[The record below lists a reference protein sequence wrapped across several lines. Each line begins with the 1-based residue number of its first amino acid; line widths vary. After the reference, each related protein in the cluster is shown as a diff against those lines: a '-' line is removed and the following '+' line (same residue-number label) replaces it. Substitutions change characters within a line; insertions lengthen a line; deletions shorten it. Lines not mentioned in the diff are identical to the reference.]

1 MKKMNNKNPRTIRIF
16 DTTLRDGEQ
25 TPGVS
30 LTAEDKIE
38 IARQLSKLGVD
49 IIEAGFPS
57 SSEGEKRVVKEIA
70 HAGLTSKIC
79 GLSRATK
86 ADIDAAIDCDLD
98 LIHVFIPTSPVQ
110 MKYAVNLTPE
120 QVLTATVDSIEYVK
134 KHGIKCEFSPMD
146 ATRSELSFLKRVC
159 KAAQDAGMDS
169 LNVPDTVGIMIPKTT
184 SKLIEEIK
192 KVVTVPISIH
202 CHDDFGLAVANSLA
216 AVEAGA
222 SQVHVA
228 VNGLGERAGNASL
241 EEVVMALHVIYKY
254 KTGVNT
260 RLLYSTS
267 RMVASLT
274 GIPVQA
280 NKAIVGENAFA
291 HESGIHTRGVTEKP
305 LTFEPIKPELVGR
318 TRKLVAGKLAGTRGI
333 KAELEEIGIHPNE
346 TQLKEIVQRVKDLGD
361 KGKMVTD
368 ADLLALTS
376 AVMGEVIGEEKIVD
390 LCDLAVVT
398 GIKVIPTASVRLVLD
413 GKEYIAAETGVGPV
427 DAVLKAI
434 QKLTNNLEK
443 IRLSEYRLEAITGG
457 SNAVAEVV
465 IKVEDERGNVVSARA
480 AREDIVMASV
490 EAMING
496 INKCLLKNRKQG
508 NKK

>member
-1 MKKMNNKNPRTIRIF
+1 LKKMNNKNPRTIRIF

-184 SKLIEEIK
+184 SKLIDEIK

>member
-1 MKKMNNKNPRTIRIF
+1 MTTKNPDYIRIF

-30 LTAEDKIE
+30 LTLEDKIE

-49 IIEAGFPS
+49 VIEAGSPMS
-57 SSEGEKRVVKEIA
+57 SAGEKKVVKEIA
-70 HAGLTSKIC
+70 KAGLEAEVC
-79 GLSRATK
+79 GLARATRS
-86 ADIDAAIDCDLD
+86 DIDDALDCDVD
-98 LIHVFIPTSPVQ
+98 LVHVFIPTSPVQ
-110 MKYAVNLTPE
+110 MKYAVNMSPK
-120 QVLTATVDSIEYVK
+120 QVLSATFDNVDYIK
-134 KHGIKCEFSPMD
+134 KHGVKCEFSPMD
-146 ATRSELSFLKRVC
+146 ATRSKIDFLKKVC
-159 KAAQDAGMDS
+159 QAAEKAGADMI
-169 LNVPDTVGIMIPKTT
+169 NIPDTVGIMIPR
-184 SKLIEEIK
+184 SMGKLIEEVK
-192 KVVTVPISIH
+192 KAVRVPISIH
-202 CHDDFGLAVANSLA
+202 CHDDFGMAVANSLA

-222 SQVHVA
+222 TQVHA
-228 VNGLGERAGNASL
+228 TINGLGERAGNASL
-241 EEVVMALHVIYKY
+241 EEVVMALQLIYKL
-254 KTGVNT
+254 KTSINS

-267 RMVASLT
+267 RMVSTLT
-274 GIPVQA
+274 GIFVQA

-291 HESGIHTRGVTEKP
+291 HESGIHTRGVTVKP

-318 TRKLVAGKLAGTRGI
+318 TRKLVAGKLAGTRGV
-333 KAELEEIGIHPNE
+333 KAELQDIGIQPTE
-346 TQLKEIVQRVKDLGD
+346 DQLKEIVRRVKELGD

-376 AVMGEVIGEEKIVD
+376 AVMGEVIPEEKIVD

-413 GKEYIAAETGVGPV
+413 GEEYIAAETGVGPV

-434 QKLTNNLEK
+434 QKLTSNLAK
-443 IRLSEYRLEAITGG
+443 IRLNEYRLEAITGG

-465 IKVEDERGNVVSARA
+465 IKVEDEQGHIVSARA

-496 INKCLLKNRKQG
+496 INKCLIKNRKLG
-508 NKK
+508 NKS

>member
-1 MKKMNNKNPRTIRIF
+1 MTSKPQKRIRIF

-57 SSEGEKRVVKEIA
+57 SSDGEKKVVKEIA
-70 HAGLTSKIC
+70 NMGLNPEIC
-79 GLSRATK
+79 ALSRATRS
-86 ADIDAAIDCDLD
+86 DIDAALACDVD
-98 LIHVFIPTSPVQ
+98 LIHVFIPTSDVQ
-110 MKYAVNLTPE
+110 MQYAVNLTRE
-120 QVLTATVDSIEYVK
+120 QVLAAAVDSVEYVK
-134 KHGIKCEFSPMD
+134 KHGVKCEFSPMD
-146 ATRSELSFLKRVC
+146 ATRSDMTFLKQVC
-159 KAAQDAGMDS
+159 QAVEAAGMDS
-169 LNVPDTVGIMIPKTT
+169 LNLPDTVGIMIPKTT
-184 SKLIEEIK
+184 IKFIEEIK
-192 KVVTVPISIH
+192 SVVKTPISTH

-222 SQVHVA
+222 AQVHVA

-254 KTGVNT
+254 KTGVNSK
-260 RLLYSTS
+260 LLYGTS
-267 RMVASLT
+267 RMVSSLT
-274 GIPVQA
+274 GIAVQA
-280 NKAIVGENAFA
+280 NKALVGENAFA

-305 LTFEPIKPELVGR
+305 LTFEPIDPTLVGR
-318 TRKLVAGKLAGTRGI
+318 TRKLVAGKLAGTSGI
-333 KAELEEIGIHPNE
+333 KAELEEVGIYP
-346 TQLKEIVQRVKDLGD
+346 TDMQLKEIVQRVKDLGD

-376 AVMGEVIGEEKIVD
+376 AVMGQVLGEEKIID
-390 LCDLAVVT
+390 LCDMAVVT
-398 GIKVIPTASVRLVLD
+398 GIKVIPTASVRLILD

-434 QKLTNNLEK
+434 QKITNNLED

-457 SNAVAEVV
+457 SNAVAEVI
-465 IKVEDERGNVVSARA
+465 IKVEDEKGNIVSARA
-480 AREDIVMASV
+480 VREDIVMASV

-496 INKCLLKNRKQG
+496 INKLLLKNHKLG

>member
-1 MKKMNNKNPRTIRIF
+1 MSSKTQKRVRIF

-25 TPGVS
+25 TPGVT
-30 LTAEDKIE
+30 LTADDKIE
-38 IARQLSKLGVD
+38 IAQQLSKLGVD
-49 IIEAGFPS
+49 VIEAGFPS
-57 SSEGEKRVVKEIA
+57 SSDGEKKVVREIA
-70 HAGLTSKIC
+70 KSGLEPEIC
-79 GLSRATK
+79 ALSRAIK
-86 ADIDAAIDCDLD
+86 SDVDAAIDCEVD
-98 LIHVFIPTSPVQ
+98 IVHIFIPTSPVQ
-110 MKYAVNLTPE
+110 MKYAVNLTTE
-120 QVLTATVDSIEYVK
+120 QVLSATIESIEHVK
-134 KHGIKCEFSPMD
+134 KHGLKCEFSPMD
-146 ATRSELSFLKRVC
+146 ATRSEMPFLKQVC
-159 KAAQDAGMDS
+159 RAAEKAGMDS

-184 SKLIEEIK
+184 IRLIEELK
-192 KVVTVPISIH
+192 TAVKVPISTH

-222 SQVHVA
+222 VQVHVA

-241 EEVVMALHVIYKY
+241 EEVVMALHLIYKY
-254 KTGVNT
+254 KTGVKT

-267 RMVASLT
+267 RLVSSLT
-274 GIPVQA
+274 GINVQA

-305 LTFEPIKPELVGR
+305 LTFEPIDPELVGR
-318 TRKLVAGKLAGTRGI
+318 TRKLVAGKLAGTSGI
-333 KAELEEIGIHPNE
+333 KAELEEIGIRPTE
-346 TQLKEIVQRVKDLGD
+346 RQLQEIVRRVKELGD

-368 ADLLALTS
+368 ADLFALTS

-390 LCDLAVVT
+390 LSDLAVIT
-398 GIKVIPTASVRLVLD
+398 GIKVIPTASVRLILD

-434 QKLTNNLEK
+434 QKITNNLEN
-443 IRLSEYRLEAITGG
+443 IRLREYRLEAITGG

-465 IKVEDERGNVVSARA
+465 IKVEDEKGNLVSAYA

-496 INKCLLKNRKQG
+496 INKLLLKSHNRGSKP
-508 NKK
+508 

>member
-1 MKKMNNKNPRTIRIF
+1 MTTKKPDYIRIF

-30 LTAEDKIE
+30 LTVEDKIE

-49 IIEAGFPS
+49 VIEAGSPMS
-57 SSEGEKRVVKEIA
+57 SDGEKKVVKEIA
-70 HAGLTSKIC
+70 KAGLEAEVC
-79 GLSRATK
+79 GLARATRS
-86 ADIDAAIDCDLD
+86 DIDDALDCDVD

-110 MKYAVNLTPE
+110 MEYAVNMSPE
-120 QVLTATVDSIEYVK
+120 QVLSATSDNVEYIK
-134 KHGIKCEFSPMD
+134 KHGVKCEFSPMD
-146 ATRSELSFLKRVC
+146 ATRSKMDFLKQVC
-159 KAAQDAGMDS
+159 QAAEKAGADMI
-169 LNVPDTVGIMIPKTT
+169 NIPDTVGIMIPRSMRT
-184 SKLIEEIK
+184 LIEDIK
-192 KVVTVPISIH
+192 KAVKVPISIH
-202 CHDDFGLAVANSLA
+202 CHDDFGMAVANSLA

-222 SQVHVA
+222 TQVHA
-228 VNGLGERAGNASL
+228 TINGLGERAGNASL
-241 EEVVMALHVIYKY
+241 EELVMVLQLIYKL
-254 KTGVNT
+254 KTGVNSH
-260 RLLYSTS
+260 LLYSTS
-267 RMVASLT
+267 RMVSTLT
-274 GIPVQA
+274 GIFVQA

-291 HESGIHTRGVTEKP
+291 HESGIHTRGVTVKP

-318 TRKLVAGKLAGTRGI
+318 TRKLVAGKLAGTRGV
-333 KAELEEIGIHPNE
+333 KAELQEVGIQPTE
-346 TQLKEIVQRVKDLGD
+346 DQLKEIVRRVKELGD

-376 AVMGEVIGEEKIVD
+376 AVMGEVIPEEKIVD

-413 GKEYIAAETGVGPV
+413 GEEYIAAETGVGPV

-434 QKLTNNLEK
+434 QKLTSNLAK
-443 IRLSEYRLEAITGG
+443 IRLNEYRLEAITGG

-465 IKVEDERGNVVSARA
+465 IKVEDKQGHIVSARA

-496 INKCLLKNRKQG
+496 INKCLIKNRKLG
-508 NKK
+508 NRS

>member
-1 MKKMNNKNPRTIRIF
+1 MNTKNSKHIRIF

-30 LTAEDKIE
+30 LTADDKIE
-38 IARQLSKLGVD
+38 IARQLSQLGVD
-49 IIEAGFPS
+49 VIEAGFPS
-57 SSEGEKRVVKEIA
+57 SSDGEKKVVRDIAKANLTPEICA
-70 HAGLTSKIC
+70 
-79 GLSRATK
+79 LSRATK
-86 ADIDAAIDCDLD
+86 GDIDAAIDCDVD

-120 QVLTATVDSIEYVK
+120 QVLSAAVDSIEYVK
-134 KHGIKCEFSPMD
+134 KHGVKCEFSPMD
-146 ATRSELSFLKRVC
+146 ATRSEMPFLKQVC
-159 KAAQDAGMDS
+159 KAAQEAGMDS

-184 SKLIEEIK
+184 IKLIEELK
-192 KVVTVPISIH
+192 TVVNVPISIH
-202 CHDDFGLAVANSLA
+202 CHDDFGMAVANSLA

-222 SQVHVA
+222 TQVHVA
-228 VNGLGERAGNASL
+228 INGLGERAGNASL
-241 EEVVMALHVIYKY
+241 EEVVMALHMLYKY
-254 KTGVNT
+254 QTGVNT
-260 RLLYSTS
+260 KLLYGTS
-267 RMVASLT
+267 RMVSALT
-274 GIPVQA
+274 GISVQA

-318 TRKLVAGKLAGTRGI
+318 KRKLVAGKLAGTRGI
-333 KAELEEIGIHPNE
+333 KAELEEIGINPSE
-346 TQLKEIVQRVKDLGD
+346 EQLKEIVQRVKDLGN

-376 AVMGEVIGEEKIVD
+376 AVMGEVIGEEKIVE
-390 LCDLAVVT
+390 LCDLAVIT

-443 IRLSEYRLEAITGG
+443 I
-457 SNAVAEVV
+457 
-465 IKVEDERGNVVSARA
+465 
-480 AREDIVMASV
+480 
-490 EAMING
+490 
-496 INKCLLKNRKQG
+496 
-508 NKK
+508 

>member
-1 MKKMNNKNPRTIRIF
+1 MNAKSSSYIRIF

-30 LTAEDKIE
+30 LTIEDKIE
-38 IARQLSKLGVD
+38 IARQLSMLGVD
-49 IIEAGFPS
+49 VIEAGSPMS
-57 SSEGEKRVVKEIA
+57 SDGEKKVVKEIA
-70 HAGLTSKIC
+70 NAGLKTEIC
-79 GLSRATK
+79 ALARTK
-86 ADIDAAIDCDLD
+86 KCDIDAAIECDVETV
-98 LIHVFIPTSPVQ
+98 HTFIPTSPVQ
-110 MKYAVNLTPE
+110 MKYAVGLTPE
-120 QVLTATVDSIEYVK
+120 QVLSATVDSIEYIK
-134 KHGIKCEFSPMD
+134 KHGLKCEFSPMD
-146 ATRSELSFLKRVC
+146 ATRSELKFLKQVC
-159 KAAQDAGMDS
+159 QAAEKAGMDR
-169 LNVPDTVGIMIPKTT
+169 LNVPDTVGIMIPRTMR
-184 SKLIEEIK
+184 KLIEDLK
-192 KVVTVPISIH
+192 SVVTVPISIH
-202 CHDDFGLAVANSLA
+202 CHDDFGMAVANSLA

-222 SQVHVA
+222 AQVHVA

-241 EEVVMALHVIYKY
+241 EEVVMALHMIYKF

-267 RMVASLT
+267 RMVSALT
-274 GIPVQA
+274 GIAVQA

-291 HESGIHTRGVTEKP
+291 HESGIHTRGVTAKP

-318 TRKLVAGKLAGTRGI
+318 TRKFVAGKLAGTRGV
-333 KAELEEIGIHPNE
+333 KAELEDVGIHPTE
-346 TQLKEIVQRVKDLGD
+346 EQLKEIVQRIKDLGD

-368 ADLLALTS
+368 ADLIALTS
-376 AVMGEVIGEEKIVD
+376 AVIGEVIQEEKIVD

-398 GIKVIPTASVRLVLD
+398 GIKVIPTASVKLVLD

-434 QKLTNNLEK
+434 QKLTNNLAK
-443 IRLSEYRLEAITGG
+443 IKLKEYRLEAITGG

-465 IKVEDERGNVVSARA
+465 IKVEDEKGNIVSARA

-496 INKCLLKNRKQG
+496 INKCLIKNRKLG
-508 NKK
+508 NKKCE

>member
-1 MKKMNNKNPRTIRIF
+1 MTAKSPKCIRIF

-30 LTAEDKIE
+30 LTFEDKME
-38 IARQLSKLGVD
+38 IARQLSLLGVD
-49 IIEAGFPS
+49 TIEAGSPMS
-57 SSEGEKRVVKEIA
+57 SDGEKKVVKEIA
-70 HAGLTSKIC
+70 KAGLDTEIC
-79 GLSRATK
+79 ALARATRS
-86 ADIDAAIDCDLD
+86 DMDAAIECDVD
-98 LIHVFIPTSPVQ
+98 TIHLFIPTSPVQ

-120 QVLTATVDSIEYVK
+120 QVLSATADSIEYIK
-134 KHGIKCEFSPMD
+134 KHGLTCEFSPMD
-146 ATRSELSFLKRVC
+146 ATRSELPFLKKVC
-159 KAAQDAGMDS
+159 KAAEKAGMDR
-169 LNVPDTVGIMIPKTT
+169 LNVPDTVGIMVPRTT
-184 SKLIEEIK
+184 RKLIEDLK
-192 KVVTVPISIH
+192 TVVTVPISIH
-202 CHDDFGLAVANSLA
+202 CHDDFGMAVANSLA

-222 SQVHVA
+222 AQVHVA

-241 EEVVMALHVIYKY
+241 EEVVMALHMLYKY

-267 RMVASLT
+267 RMVATLT
-274 GIPVQA
+274 GITVQA

-291 HESGIHTRGVTEKP
+291 HESGIHTRGVTVKP

-333 KAELEEIGIHPNE
+333 KAELEDIGIHPNE
-346 TQLKEIVQRVKDLGD
+346 EQLKDIVQRVKDLGD

-368 ADLLALTS
+368 ADLIALTT
-376 AVMGEVIGEEKIVD
+376 AVMGEVIKEEKIIE
-390 LCDLAVVT
+390 LCDLAVMT
-398 GIKVIPTASVRLVLD
+398 GVKVIPTASVRLILD

-434 QKLTNNLEK
+434 TKLTHSLEK
-443 IRLSEYRLEAITGG
+443 IRLNEYRLEAITGG

-465 IKVEDERGNVVSARA
+465 IKVEDERGNIVSARA

-496 INKCLLKNRKQG
+496 INKCIIKSRKQA

>member
-1 MKKMNNKNPRTIRIF
+1 MTNKTQKTIRIF

-30 LTAEDKIE
+30 LTADDKIE

-49 IIEAGFPS
+49 TIEAGFPS
-57 SSEGEKRVVKEIA
+57 SSEGEKKVVKDIVKI
-70 HAGLTSKIC
+70 GLTSEIC
-79 GLSRATK
+79 ALSRATTN
-86 ADIDAAIDCDLD
+86 DIDAAIDCDVD

-120 QVLTATVDSIEYVK
+120 QVLSATVESIEHVK

-146 ATRSELSFLKRVC
+146 ATRSEMPFLKQVC
-159 KAAQDAGMDS
+159 QAAEKAGMDS

-184 SKLIEEIK
+184 IKLIEELK
-192 KVVTVPISIH
+192 TVVKVPISTH

-222 SQVHVA
+222 TQVHVA

-241 EEVVMALHVIYKY
+241 EEVVMALHSIYKY

-267 RMVASLT
+267 RLVSSLS
-274 GIPVQA
+274 GIAVQA

-305 LTFEPIKPELVGR
+305 LTFEPIDPELVGR
-318 TRKLVAGKLAGTRGI
+318 TRKLVAGKLAGTSGI
-333 KAELEEIGIHPNE
+333 KAELEEVGIHPTGE
-346 TQLKEIVQRVKDLGD
+346 QIKEIVQRVKELGD

-398 GIKVIPTASVRLVLD
+398 GIKVIPTASVRLTLD

-434 QKLTNNLEK
+434 QKLTNNLES

-465 IKVEDERGNVVSARA
+465 IKVADEKGNIVSARA

-496 INKCLLKNRKQG
+496 INKLLIKNRKQG

>member
-1 MKKMNNKNPRTIRIF
+1 MTNKTSRTIRIF

-30 LTAEDKIE
+30 LTADDKME
-38 IARQLSKLGVD
+38 IALQLSKLGVD
-49 IIEAGFPS
+49 TIEAGFPS
-57 SSEGEKRVVKEIA
+57 SSEGEKRIVRDIA
-70 HAGLTSKIC
+70 KAGLTSEIC
-79 GLSRATK
+79 ALSRATRG
-86 ADIDAAIDCDLD
+86 DIDAALACDVG
-98 LIHVFIPTSPVQ
+98 LIHIFIPTSPVQ

-120 QVLTATVDSIEYVK
+120 QVLASTVDSIEYVK
-134 KHGIKCEFSPMD
+134 KHGVKCEFSPMD
-146 ATRSELSFLKRVC
+146 ATRSEMPFLKKVC
-159 KAAQDAGMDS
+159 IAAQDAGMDS

-184 SKLIEEIK
+184 FKLIEDLKTVIS
-192 KVVTVPISIH
+192 VPISTH

-222 SQVHVA
+222 AQVHVA

-241 EEVVMALHVIYKY
+241 EEVVMALHMIYKY

-267 RMVASLT
+267 RLVSSLT
-274 GIPVQA
+274 GINVQA

-305 LTFEPIKPELVGR
+305 LTFEPINPELVGR

-333 KAELEEIGIHPNE
+333 KAELDEMGIHPTE
-346 TQLKEIVQRVKDLGD
+346 EQLKEIVGRVKDLGD

-368 ADLLALTS
+368 ADLIALTS
-376 AVMGEVIGEEKIVD
+376 AVMGEVIGEEKIID
-390 LCDLAVVT
+390 LCDMAVVT

-434 QKLTNNLEK
+434 QKLTSNIEN
-443 IRLSEYRLEAITGG
+443 IRLREYRLEAITGG
-457 SNAVAEVV
+457 SNAVAEVI
-465 IKVEDERGNVVSARA
+465 IKVEDEKGNLVSARA

-496 INKCLLKNRKQG
+496 INKLLIKNHKQG

>member
-1 MKKMNNKNPRTIRIF
+1 MTNKISKRIRIF

-30 LTAEDKIE
+30 LTSDDKME
-38 IARQLSKLGVD
+38 IAIQLSKLGVD
-49 IIEAGFPS
+49 TIEAGFPS
-57 SSEGEKRVVKEIA
+57 SSEGEKKVVKDIA
-70 HAGLTSKIC
+70 KAGLTSEIC
-79 GLSRATK
+79 ALSRATK
-86 ADIDAAIDCDLD
+86 GDIDAAIDCDVSLVH
-98 LIHVFIPTSPVQ
+98 IFIPTSAVQ
-110 MKYAVNLTPE
+110 MKYAVNLTPQ
-120 QVLTATVDSIEYVK
+120 QVLSSTVDSIEYVK
-134 KHGIKCEFSPMD
+134 KHGLKCEFSPMD
-146 ATRSELSFLKRVC
+146 ATRSEMPFLKQVC
-159 KAAQDAGMDS
+159 RAAEKAGMDS

-184 SKLIEEIK
+184 IKLIEELRT
-192 KVVTVPISIH
+192 VVKVPISTH

-241 EEVVMALHVIYKY
+241 EEVVMALHEIYKY

-267 RMVASLT
+267 RLVASLT
-274 GIPVQA
+274 GIAVQA

-333 KAELEEIGIHPNE
+333 KAELEEIGIHATE
-346 TQLKEIVQRVKDLGD
+346 EQLKEIVKRVKELGD

-376 AVMGEVIGEEKIVD
+376 AVMGQVIGEEKVVD

-398 GIKVIPTASVRLVLD
+398 GIKVIPTASVRLTLN

-434 QKLTNNLEK
+434 QKLTNNLEN

-465 IKVEDERGNVVSARA
+465 IKVEDEKGNIVSARA

-496 INKCLLKNRKQG
+496 INKLLIKNRKLG

>member
-1 MKKMNNKNPRTIRIF
+1 MNNKRIRIF

-30 LTAEDKIE
+30 LTAEDKID

-49 IIEAGFPS
+49 AIEAGFPS
-57 SSEGEKRVVKEIA
+57 SSDGEKKVVRDIAKADLEPEICA
-70 HAGLTSKIC
+70 LC
-79 GLSRATK
+79 RATK
-86 ADIDAAIDCDLD
+86 SDIDSALDCDVD

-110 MKYAVNLTPE
+110 MKYAVNLTQE
-120 QVLTATVDSIEYVK
+120 QVLSSTAESVEYVK
-134 KHGIKCEFSPMD
+134 KHGVKCEFSPMD
-146 ATRSELSFLKRVC
+146 ATRSEMSFLKQVC
-159 KAAQDAGMDS
+159 QTAQKAGMDS
-169 LNVPDTVGIMIPKTT
+169 LNVPDTVGIMTPKTT
-184 SKLIEEIK
+184 IKLIEELK
-192 KVVTVPISIH
+192 TVVSVPISTH

-222 SQVHVA
+222 DQVHVA

-241 EEVVMALHVIYKY
+241 EEVVMALHMIYKF

-267 RMVASLT
+267 KLVSSLT

-305 LTFEPIKPELVGR
+305 LTFEPINPELVGR

-333 KAELEEIGIHPNE
+333 KAELEEIGIHPTE
-346 TQLKEIVQRVKDLGD
+346 DQLKEVVQRVKELGD

-413 GKEYIAAETGVGPV
+413 GKEYVAAETGVGPV
-427 DAVLKAI
+427 DAVLKAM
-434 QKLTNNLEK
+434 QKITNNLEK
-443 IRLSEYRLEAITGG
+443 VKLSEYRLEAITGG

-465 IKVEDERGNVVSARA
+465 IKVEDEKGNIVSARA

-496 INKCLLKNRKQG
+496 INKSLLKIRKQG

>member
-1 MKKMNNKNPRTIRIF
+1 MSGKTSRRIRIF

-30 LTAEDKIE
+30 LTSDDKIE

-49 IIEAGFPS
+49 VIEAGFPS
-57 SSEGEKRVVKEIA
+57 SSEGEKKVVKEIA
-70 HAGLTSKIC
+70 QAGLKPEIC
-79 GLSRATK
+79 ALTRATK
-86 ADIDAAIDCDLD
+86 ADIDAAIDCDVD

-110 MKYAVNLTPE
+110 MKYAVNLTPQ
-120 QVLTATVDSIEYVK
+120 QVLSSTVESVEYVK
-134 KHGIKCEFSPMD
+134 KHGFKCEFSPMD
-146 ATRSELSFLKRVC
+146 ATRSELPFLKQVC
-159 KAAQDAGMDS
+159 QAAEKAGIDS
-169 LNVPDTVGIMIPKTT
+169 LNVPDTVGIMTPRTTMELVKELKT
-184 SKLIEEIK
+184 
-192 KVVTVPISIH
+192 VVNVPISIH

-222 SQVHVA
+222 TQVHVA
-228 VNGLGERAGNASL
+228 VNGLGERAGNTSL

-254 KTGVNT
+254 KTRVNT

-267 RMVASLT
+267 RLISSLT
-274 GIPVQA
+274 GIAVQP

-305 LTFEPIKPELVGR
+305 LTFEPIDPEVVGR
-318 TRKLVAGKLAGTRGI
+318 TRKLVAGKLSGTRGI
-333 KAELEEIGIHPNE
+333 KAELEEIGIHPTE
-346 TQLKEIVQRVKDLGD
+346 QQLQEIVQRVKELGD

-398 GIKVIPTASVRLVLD
+398 GIKVIPTASVRLALD

-443 IRLSEYRLEAITGG
+443 VRLNEYRLEAITGG
-457 SNAVAEVV
+457 SNAVAEVI
-465 IKVEDERGNVVSARA
+465 IKVEDEKGNIVSARA

-490 EAMING
+490 DAMING
-496 INKCLLKNRKQG
+496 INKLLIKNHKKG

>member
-1 MKKMNNKNPRTIRIF
+1 MTNKTSKRIRIF

-30 LTAEDKIE
+30 LTADDKIE
-38 IARQLSKLGVD
+38 IAHKLSKLGVD
-49 IIEAGFPS
+49 TIEAGFPS
-57 SSEGEKRVVKEIA
+57 SSEGEKKVVKNIA
-70 HAGLTSKIC
+70 KAGLTSEIC
-79 GLSRATK
+79 ALSRATK
-86 ADIDAAIDCDLD
+86 GDIDAAIDCDVD
-98 LIHVFIPTSPVQ
+98 LIHIFIPTSPVQ

-120 QVLTATVDSIEYVK
+120 QVLSATIESVEHVK
-134 KHGIKCEFSPMD
+134 RHGLKCEFSPMD
-146 ATRSELSFLKRVC
+146 ATRSEIRFLKQVC
-159 KAAQDAGMDS
+159 QAAEKAGMDS

-184 SKLIEEIK
+184 IQLIEELK
-192 KVVTVPISIH
+192 TVVNVPISIH

-222 SQVHVA
+222 AQVHVA

-241 EEVVMALHVIYKY
+241 EEVVMALHSIYKY

-260 RLLYSTS
+260 RLLFSTS
-267 RMVASLT
+267 RLVSSLT
-274 GIPVQA
+274 GIAVQV

-305 LTFEPIKPELVGR
+305 LTFEPIDPELVGR

-333 KAELEEIGIHPNE
+333 KAELEEIDIHPTDE
-346 TQLKEIVQRVKDLGD
+346 QLKEIVLRVKELGD

-376 AVMGEVIGEEKIVD
+376 AVMGQVIGEEKIVD
-390 LCDLAVVT
+390 LCDMAVVT
-398 GIKVIPTASVRLVLD
+398 GIKVIPTASVRLILN

-434 QKLTNNLEK
+434 QKLTNNLEN
-443 IRLSEYRLEAITGG
+443 IRLKEYRLEAITGG

-465 IKVEDERGNVVSARA
+465 IKVEDEKGNIVSARA

-496 INKCLLKNRKQG
+496 INKLWLKNHKQG

>member
-1 MKKMNNKNPRTIRIF
+1 MTGKSSNYIRIF

-30 LTAEDKIE
+30 LTIEDKIE

-49 IIEAGFPS
+49 VIEAGSPM

-70 HAGLTSKIC
+70 KAGLEAEIC
-79 GLSRATK
+79 GLARATRS
-86 ADIDAAIDCDLD
+86 DIDDAIDCDVD
-98 LIHVFIPTSPVQ
+98 LVHVFIPTSTVQ
-110 MKYAVNLTPE
+110 MKYAVNMTPE
-120 QVLTATVDSIEYVK
+120 EVLTATTENVEYVK
-134 KHGIKCEFSPMD
+134 KHGLKCEFSPMD
-146 ATRSELSFLKRVC
+146 ATRSKLNFLKQVC
-159 KAAQDAGMDS
+159 QAAEKAKADMI
-169 LNVPDTVGIMIPKTT
+169 NIPDTVGIMTPRTT
-184 SKLIEEIK
+184 RKLIEDVKSAVE
-192 KVVTVPISIH
+192 VPISIH
-202 CHDDFGLAVANSLA
+202 CHDDFGMAVANSLA

-222 SQVHVA
+222 TQVHA
-228 VNGLGERAGNASL
+228 TINGLGERAGNASL
-241 EEVVMALHVIYKY
+241 EEVAVALQMIYKL
-254 KTGVNT
+254 KTGINS

-267 RMVASLT
+267 RMVSTLT
-274 GIPVQA
+274 GVFVQA

-291 HESGIHTRGVTEKP
+291 HESGIHTRGVTVKP

-318 TRKLVAGKLAGTRGI
+318 TRKLVAGKLAGSRGI
-333 KAELEEIGIHPNE
+333 KAELEDIGIRPTE
-346 TQLKEIVQRVKDLGD
+346 EQLKQIVNRVKELGD

-376 AVMGEVIGEEKIVD
+376 AVMGEVIAEEKIVD

-398 GIKVIPTASVRLVLD
+398 GIKVIPTASVRLALD
-413 GKEYIAAETGVGPV
+413 GREYIAAETGVGPV

-434 QKLTNNLEK
+434 QKLTSNLAK
-443 IRLSEYRLEAITGG
+443 IRLNEYRLEAITGG

-465 IKVEDERGNVVSARA
+465 IKVEDEQGHIISARA

-496 INKCLLKNRKQG
+496 INKCLIRNRKVT
-508 NKK
+508 NKN

>member
-1 MKKMNNKNPRTIRIF
+1 MTNKTSKRIRIF

-30 LTAEDKIE
+30 LTADDKIE

-49 IIEAGFPS
+49 VIEAGFPS
-57 SSEGEKRVVKEIA
+57 SSEGERKVVKDIA
-70 HAGLTSKIC
+70 KAGLEPEIC
-79 GLSRATK
+79 ALSRATK
-86 ADIDAAIDCDLD
+86 GDIDAAIDCDVD
-98 LIHVFIPTSPVQ
+98 LVHVFIPTSPVQ

-120 QVLTATVDSIEYVK
+120 QVLASTLESVEYVK
-134 KHGIKCEFSPMD
+134 KHGLKCEFSPMD
-146 ATRSELSFLKRVC
+146 ATRSEMPFLKQVC
-159 KAAQDAGMDS
+159 QVAEKSGMDS

-184 SKLIEEIK
+184 IKLIEELK
-192 KVVTVPISIH
+192 TVVNVPISTH

-216 AVEAGA
+216 AIEAGA
-222 SQVHVA
+222 AQVHVA

-241 EEVVMALHVIYKY
+241 EEVVMALHSIYKY
-254 KTGVNT
+254 ETGVNT

-267 RMVASLT
+267 RLVSSLS
-274 GIPVQA
+274 GIAVQA
-280 NKAIVGENAFA
+280 NKAIIGENAFA

-305 LTFEPIKPELVGR
+305 LTFEPIDPELVGR

-333 KAELEEIGIHPNE
+333 KAELDEIGIHPTKE
-346 TQLKEIVQRVKDLGD
+346 QLNEIVQRVKDLGN

-376 AVMGEVIGEEKIVD
+376 AVMGQVIGEEQIVS

-465 IKVEDERGNVVSARA
+465 IKVADEKGNIVSARA

-496 INKCLLKNRKQG
+496 INKCLIRNRRQG

>member
-1 MKKMNNKNPRTIRIF
+1 MNDKTSKRIRIF

-25 TPGVS
+25 TPGVT
-30 LTAEDKIE
+30 LTADDKIE
-38 IARQLSKLGVD
+38 IASQLSKLGVD
-49 IIEAGFPS
+49 VIEAGFPS
-57 SSEGEKRVVKEIA
+57 SSEGEKKVVKEIA
-70 HAGLTSKIC
+70 KAGLEPEIC
-79 GLSRATK
+79 ALTRATK
-86 ADIDAAIDCDLD
+86 GDIDAAIDCDVD
-98 LIHVFIPTSPVQ
+98 LIHVFIPTSLVQ
-110 MKYAVNLTPE
+110 MRYAVNLTPE
-120 QVLTATVDSIEYVK
+120 QVLSSTVESVEYVK
-134 KHGIKCEFSPMD
+134 KHGFKCEFSPMD
-146 ATRSELSFLKRVC
+146 ATRSEMPFLKQVC
-159 KAAQDAGMDS
+159 QAAEKAGMDI

-184 SKLIEEIK
+184 IKLIEELK
-192 KVVTVPISIH
+192 TVVNVPISTH

-222 SQVHVA
+222 DQVHVA

-241 EEVVMALHVIYKY
+241 EEVVMALHLIYKY
-254 KTGVNT
+254 KTGVNS
-260 RLLYSTS
+260 RLLYGTS
-267 RMVASLT
+267 RLVSSLT
-274 GIPVQA
+274 GINVQA

-305 LTFEPIKPELVGR
+305 LTFEPINPELVGR
-318 TRKLVAGKLAGTRGI
+318 TRKLVAGKLAGTRGV
-333 KAELEEIGIHPNE
+333 KAELEEIGIHPTE
-346 TQLKEIVQRVKDLGD
+346 QQLQEIVQRVKELGD

-368 ADLLALTS
+368 ADLFALTS

-390 LCDLAVVT
+390 LSDLAVIT

-413 GKEYIAAETGVGPV
+413 GKEYVAAETGVGPV

-434 QKLTNNLEK
+434 QKITNNLEN
-443 IRLSEYRLEAITGG
+443 IRLREYRLEAITGG

-465 IKVEDERGNVVSARA
+465 IKVEDEKGNIVSARA

-496 INKCLLKNRKQG
+496 INKLLIKNRG